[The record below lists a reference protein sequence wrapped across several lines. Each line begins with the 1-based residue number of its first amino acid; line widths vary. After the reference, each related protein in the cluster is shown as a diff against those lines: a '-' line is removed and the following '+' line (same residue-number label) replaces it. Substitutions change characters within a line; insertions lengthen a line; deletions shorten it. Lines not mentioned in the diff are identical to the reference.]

1 MYKGVYIM
9 YPPPPPLITQGL
21 VVLGRVVQK
30 KPDPVDGSG
39 LT

>member
-9 YPPPPPLITQGL
+9 YPPPLITQGL

>member
-1 MYKGVYIM
+1 M
-9 YPPPPPLITQGL
+9 
-21 VVLGRVVQK
+21 VVQK

>member
-9 YPPPPPLITQGL
+9 YPPLITQGL